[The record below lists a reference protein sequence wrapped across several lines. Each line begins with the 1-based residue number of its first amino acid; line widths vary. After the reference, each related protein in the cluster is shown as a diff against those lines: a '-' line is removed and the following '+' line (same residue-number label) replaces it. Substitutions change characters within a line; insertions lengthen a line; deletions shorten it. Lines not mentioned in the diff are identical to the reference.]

1 MRRSTSLLAVVLLLG
16 LAFSLVSREPQI
28 DPRLKSAFRRADQNG
43 WTFVHLE
50 GTPAEIG
57 FQHGYLLAPEIRESQ
72 KVSAL
77 EFQHGDK
84 KDWEFFR
91 HAAREMLWPHI
102 EQEYREELQGIADGA
117 TARLGSDE
125 TRSRSSG
132 TDGSG

>member
-1 MRRSTSLLAVVLLLG
+1 MRRSTSLLSVVLLLG

-91 HAAREMLWPHI
+91 RAAREMLW
-102 EQEYREELQGIADGA
+102 
-117 TARLGSDE
+117 
-125 TRSRSSG
+125 
-132 TDGSG
+132 